1 MRNIMEAAKV
11 LREDDN
17 INKLKNKLSDL
28 EDMVDKF
35 EEVLRDIGDEDI
47 DMFLGPDV
55 PDEEEYSMSGEEQ
68 QAQDDEDEARWEK
81 ENDQENNWDL
91 SNVPRISDEEN
102 DALGARIEARRAEK
116 ARKRELAG
124 REKR

>member
-55 PDEEEYSMSGEEQ
+55 PDEEEFTMSGEEQ
-68 QAQDDEDEARWEK
+68 QAEADAAEEAFKDK
-81 ENDQENNWDL
+81 EGGWGLDL
-91 SNVPRISDEEN
+91 SGIPEMSVEKNSAKRAKIKAFKDK
-102 DALGARIEARRAEK
+102 EARREG
-116 ARKRELAG
+116 LAG